1 MKPTALSTAFWATAF
16 FFLASAVTV
25 TAAAADDKGHTLHLN
40 PDWAVSG
47 WQKGQR
53 VPGDR
58 VITVTLAM
66 CAAEDGI
73 RQAVAA
79 LEAISN
85 PQSKTFGKYMSVNK
99 TNSLFAPAAEQVQ
112 ATVQWLS
119 RSGISSPPSGITV
132 SDIGHNISF
141 NTTVT
146 LAEKIFSA
154 IYHEFTREGEIVL
167 ASETVY
173 LPEQVSAYVDF
184 VLPGAELPATARVF
198 LPTLGSV
205 EPLPPLSGGG
215 VKARQPDRKRTRQN
229 TGDKVD
235 CFKYMTPTCV
245 RLLYNMPKFNGNEA
259 FHPNNSFGIYQPAW
273 LTWLS
278 EDLDG
283 FFTHYQPELVG
294 QRPNMLRING
304 GYLQRDYQI
313 LPFNLEPNLDFEYTM
328 ALAHP
333 LPVTNIQVSQP
344 LSL

>member
-1 MKPTALSTAFWATAF
+1 MKPTALSTAFWAFAF
-16 FFLASAVTV
+16 FFLASAATS
-25 TAAAADDKGHTLHLN
+25 TSTAADDKGHTLHLN
-40 PDWAVSG
+40 LNWAASG

-66 CAAEDGI
+66 SAAEDGI

-79 LEAISN
+79 LETMSN

-99 TNSLFAPAAEQVQ
+99 TNNLFAPAAEQVK

-119 RSGISSPPSGITV
+119 RFGILTSGITV
-132 SDIGHNISF
+132 SGIGHNISF

-154 IYHEFTREGEIVL
+154 IYHEFAREGEIVL

-184 VLPGAELPATARVF
+184 VLPGAELPATGRVF

-215 VKARQPDRKRTRQN
+215 VKARQN
-229 TGDKVD
+229 TGDTVD
-235 CFKYMTPTCV
+235 CFKYMTPACV
-245 RLLYNMPKFNGNEA
+245 RSLYNMPKLKGNET

-278 EDLDG
+278 EDLDE

-333 LPVTNIQVSQP
+333 LPVTNIQVSQQ
-344 LSL
+344 LSLFNH